1 MLFAI
6 RTWRLPC
13 AGIKCNDSAVNL
25 PFVHAMFA
33 YSVAETT
40 FEERIG
46 MAKSRWVSAILGA
59 GVIAAGITA
68 GTAWAGGPG
77 GYVEDPE
84 DIFAAVGTGE
94 FVDTIAGFTATGD
107 TSEEAS
113 AAVIAACQSA
123 GGVECTADE
132 VTNDNLCIVSVAS
145 DSNHVVAGGAGATV
159 EAARQD
165 AFNKAAANNT
175 PLDADSPVVVS
186 ACP

>member
-1 MLFAI
+1 M
-6 RTWRLPC
+6 
-13 AGIKCNDSAVNL
+13 V
-25 PFVHAMFA
+25 
-33 YSVAETT
+33 
-40 FEERIG
+40 
-46 MAKSRWVSAILGA
+46 KSKWVSAILGA

-77 GYVEDPE
+77 GYVEGDPE

-94 FVDTIAGFTATGD
+94 FDGALAGFTATGD

-113 AAVIAACQSA
+113 AAVIAACTNA
-123 GGVECTADE
+123 GGLDCTADE

-145 DSNHVVAGGAGATV
+145 DSNWAVAGGAGPTV

-165 AFNKAAANNT
+165 AFNRAAASNT